1 MTFTMNS
8 QQLGFSQQV
17 MKKKCHSPKDFNSLK
32 EIPSCYAAYAIT
44 IESQKKTT
52 VRVNAILPGQFK
64 SLSIF
69 YMETSSIF
77 GNPASVTIGD
87 NQETDSTGVGDIMI
101 SKILGDFSMGTDV

>member
-1 MTFTMNS
+1 MPHTP
-8 QQLGFSQQV
+8 
-17 MKKKCHSPKDFNSLK
+17 SPLK
-32 EIPSCYAAYAIT
+32 VR
-44 IESQKKTT
+44 KKTT

-77 GNPASVTIGD
+77 GNPASVNTGD

-101 SKILGDFSMGTDV
+101 SKILGDLSKGTDV